1 MTSEPFDTD
10 VGTTGK
16 LDICWGVVNVVV
28 AASFE
33 GCSTNS
39 ESFFVV
45 V

>member
-16 LDICWGVVNVVV
+16 LDICWGVVVVV
-28 AASFE
+28 VVIVASFE

-39 ESFFVV
+39 
-45 V
+45 

>member
-16 LDICWGVVNVVV
+16 LDICWGVVNIVV
-28 AASFE
+28 ASFE